1 MSLPNPTCNARITV
15 GVDVSKATLEVVPSQ
30 GAKPLVLSNDEA
42 GYAALLSELRQRDVG
57 LVLFEATGGFELAC
71 ATALQLAG
79 LAVAVINPRQAR
91 DFARAMGYLAKTDRI
106 DACVLAD
113 MARTLLAR
121 GDLSKLVKPLP
132 DEQQLQGLVTR
143 RRQLMAMRQAQE
155 HRMQMPGVRQ
165 RCSLNTIIKAL
176 EREIARVDNDLQA
189 FIGTNHGEM
198 VALLDSVKGVGKATI
213 STLLAEVPELGK
225 LSGRQVSALVGVAP
239 INRDS
244 GTMRGK
250 RSIFGGRADV
260 RRVLFMVAL
269 VASRH
274 NPVIKAFYQR
284 LLAVGKPKK
293 VALVACMRKLLTIP
307 NAMVRSRKPWDQ
319 ALHLGRFSRRLLRP
333 RRARPAPG
341 ATTVAG

>member
-1 MSLPNPTCNARITV
+1 MTSLPDPTRDDRLTV
-15 GVDVSKATLEVVPSQ
+15 GIDVAKATLEVAIS
-30 GAKPLVLSNDEA
+30 GRATTLAFTNDEA
-42 GYAALLSELRQRDVG
+42 GSAALLAQLRDLNVG

-106 DACVLAD
+106 DASVLAD

-121 GDLSKLVKPLP
+121 GELSRLVKPLP
-132 DEQQLQGLVTR
+132 DASQLELQGLVTR
-143 RRQLMAMRQAQE
+143 RRQLLAMKLAE
-155 HRMQMPGVRQ
+155 DHRMKMPGVRQ
-165 RCSLNTIIKAL
+165 RRSLNTIIKAL
-176 EREIARVDNDLQA
+176 DREITRVDKDLQA
-189 FIGTNHGEM
+189 FVCANHAELA
-198 VALLDSVKGVGKATI
+198 ALLDSVKGVGKATI

-225 LSGRQVSALVGVAP
+225 LSGREVSALVGVAP

-250 RSIFGGRADV
+250 RSIFGGRPDV
-260 RRVLFMVAL
+260 RRVLFMAAL

-284 LLAVGKPKK
+284 LLAAGKPKK
-293 VALVACMRKLLTIP
+293 VALVACMRKLLTIL
-307 NAMVRSRKPWDQ
+307 NAMVRSGKPWDQ
-319 ALHLGRFSRRLLRP
+319 ALHLG
-333 RRARPAPG
+333 
-341 ATTVAG
+341 